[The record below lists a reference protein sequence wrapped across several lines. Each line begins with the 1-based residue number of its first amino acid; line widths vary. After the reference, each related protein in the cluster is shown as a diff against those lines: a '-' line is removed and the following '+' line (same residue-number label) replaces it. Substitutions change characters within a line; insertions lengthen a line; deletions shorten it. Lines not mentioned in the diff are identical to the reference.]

1 MNGEFMHSSKEQVDD
16 DLFQDLS
23 ASSDLE
29 FAEYNRHAHHNTAP
43 IGRFGWV
50 TVISFEWALFHH
62 SKTPQVLEPE
72 F

>member
-1 MNGEFMHSSKEQVDD
+1 MFLFLLRVFIPKKDQPLYDILVGMNGEIMHSRKEQVDD

-43 IGRFGWV
+43 IGRFG
-50 TVISFEWALFHH
+50 
-62 SKTPQVLEPE
+62 
-72 F
+72 